1 MTAHP
6 QSAASNTYQP
16 VAPSVA
22 DKLHTAEVTLRR
34 LEEGLPRA
42 ALDTAL
48 NKPGSAAALAQLRVR
63 ITDARSQQEDL
74 ALALLL
80 ARKQDML
87 ADLAQ
92 WRRVTQMQM
101 RAVRMHATLRLKA
114 VADTG
119 ADPGTA
125 RTRYMASTAHL
136 EAAVPI
142 GCTLPRGALLPGS
155 ATALPTPDV
164 VKQANA
170 IVCDAIKAQLGEL
183 EQSRRAKI
191 EMIGTEEGTK

>member
-1 MTAHP
+1 MHMTARTH
-6 QSAASNTYQP
+6 SAASNTYQP
-16 VAPSVA
+16 LAPSVA
-22 DKLHTAEVTLRR
+22 DKLHIAEVVLRR
-34 LEEGLPRA
+34 LEENLPRA

-48 NKPGSAAALAQLRVR
+48 NKLGAAAALAQLRAR
-63 ITDARSQQEDL
+63 IADARLQQEDL

-101 RAVRMHATLRLKA
+101 RAVRRHATLRLKA
-114 VADTG
+114 VTDAG
-119 ADPGTA
+119 ADLGAA
-125 RTRYMASTAHL
+125 RVRYMASTAHL
-136 EAAVPI
+136 ESAVPI

-170 IVCDAIKAQLGEL
+170 IVCNSIKAQLGEL

-191 EMIGTEEGTK
+191 EADCR